1 VGLPS
6 RKITVEI
13 EKLLQ
18 WAYREEL
25 PKQIVGGLT
34 GWEHL
39 VMLGTRVDTS
49 RGDSNFPV
57 NLGPPH
63 PDALLIDHA
72 VRSLEDTVVDWRQSR
87 ATLAHGLDHWGG
99 PEQIA
104 LKRLQFQTA
113 GLLTLH
119 ARMGTRPPWDLGPL
133 QVAPVRG
140 RNGKPVIQWLDDE
153 GHLVEGRTKAR
164 HYGPRAR
171 CPLQY
176 EPAPADVIFA
186 RAEYA
191 VWHAGLC
198 LMAET
203 ICAWNRTEH
212 MPTPPTAAEAP
223 WVIDTER
230 KSRILRAQLI
240 PA

>member
-1 VGLPS
+1 MGFAS
-6 RKITVEI
+6 TRTTVEI

-39 VMLGTRVDTS
+39 VLLGTAVDTS
-49 RGDSNFPV
+49 RKESGFPV
-57 NLGPPH
+57 VMGPPH

-72 VRSLEDTVVDWRQSR
+72 VRSLEDIVVDWTQSR
-87 ATLAHGLDHWGG
+87 ATLAHGLDHWSS
-99 PEQIA
+99 PEKIA
-104 LKRLQFQTA
+104 LKQMRFQTA
-113 GLLTLH
+113 GLITMH

-133 QVAPVRG
+133 TVRPVRG
-140 RNGKPVIQWLDDE
+140 RNGKPIIQWLDDK
-153 GHLVEGRTKAR
+153 GILIDGRTKAR

-176 EPAPADVIFA
+176 DPPPAEVIFA

-191 VWHAGLC
+191 VWHAGLR
-198 LMAET
+198 LMTET
-203 ICAWNRTEH
+203 ICAWKSTEH
-212 MPTPPTAAEAP
+212 IPLPPAAAPTP
-223 WVIDTER
+223 WLNDTEK
-230 KSRILRAQLI
+230 KSRIVQAQSTLR
-240 PA
+240 